1 MLARH
6 EEVVMLVVLV
16 PDLLM
21 PNPKSSEWTLPGQR
35 RVARE
40 EENEGV
46 RVLEK
51 EMTSPRR
58 PGLGKWQVP
67 SSQGEGWVPGESTT
81 DLPAHA
87 VGWPSLRD
95 SVRFSVGRVK
105 VARLDVPIEC
115 AGRRRVV
122 PRFPED
128 DSRWYCVGSAD
139 EVVFGF
145 PGECGALFHCGS
157 NSCFNFR

>member
-6 EEVVMLVVLV
+6 EKVVMLVVLV

-51 EMTSPRR
+51 RNDTATQTGAWEMASPVQPRGAWRKHDR
-58 PGLGKWQVP
+58 PSCPSCWLAVAAGQRAIQRW
-67 SSQGEGWVPGESTT
+67 SSQSRPIARAYRMCGSTSSGTAVPG
-81 DLPAHA
+81 
-87 VGWPSLRD
+87 G
-95 SVRFSVGRVK
+95 
-105 VARLDVPIEC
+105 
-115 AGRRRVV
+115 
-122 PRFPED
+122 
-128 DSRWYCVGSAD
+128 
-139 EVVFGF
+139 
-145 PGECGALFHCGS
+145 
-157 NSCFNFR
+157 